1 MDECHVGPTSDM
13 GELLNNSNIGLRFY
27 YFLVYHILIT
37 KTSDTIQNDHVEKGV
52 KSMWARFITLATK

>member
-52 KSMWARFITLATK
+52 KSM